1 MASCLSHG
9 PSSLLF
15 IWEGGEY
22 DIVSYRRYDE
32 ERKGEEISLL
42 HSSFSSSIREQLLL
56 LIPPPSKMMMIVVL
70 RHDQIIIPAS

>member
-15 IWEGGEY
+15 IWEKGGGVLY

-32 ERKGEEISLL
+32 ERKGEEI
-42 HSSFSSSIREQLLL
+42 
-56 LIPPPSKMMMIVVL
+56 
-70 RHDQIIIPAS
+70 